1 MKSTKPASKS
11 SEDRNKNVRLV
22 KIDTDNFD
30 AMTHLSVDD
39 TQKGFLV
46 ENIYSLAEAYATL
59 AEGRFVQCFG
69 IYDKEIPVG
78 FLMIGYDYTSC
89 CRGEVP
95 DFIRNSYNIWRLMI
109 DKNFQNNISGHSPA
123 EKQNT
128 AGFPTNRKT
137 RQQNSCIAPSVLRKD
152 PSGTWKAVKCRL
164 Y

>member
-59 AEGRFVQCFG
+59 AEEGSF
-69 IYDKEIPVG
+69 
-78 FLMIGYDYTSC
+78 
-89 CRGEVP
+89 
-95 DFIRNSYNIWRLMI
+95 NA
-109 DKNFQNNISGHSPA
+109 SGSMTKRYRSA
-123 EKQNT
+123 
-128 AGFPTNRKT
+128 F
-137 RQQNSCIAPSVLRKD
+137 
-152 PSGTWKAVKCRL
+152 
-164 Y
+164 